1 MPDVRESASFMAA
14 IASNCLFI
22 WLSVKR
28 DMVMF
33 LTDSIK
39 YEKAEE
45 EANNF
50 CLSAIE
56 RVIKGRWA

>member
-1 MPDVRESASFMAA
+1 
-14 IASNCLFI
+14 
-22 WLSVKR
+22 
-28 DMVMF
+28 MVMF